1 MKLNKKL
8 YLSLTPMV
16 ATLISPIALASSCQN
31 NSTKNEISDAEL
43 SKITTDVANKSK
55 KASEIDAND
64 IIINGTT
71 TGIIVK
77 AFILG
82 SDDLN
87 GKLFVKLS
95 LNKKEAKREISKEIS
110 GFNKVTIPLVVETIN
125 ADEINAV
132 NIEERIKII

>member
-1 MKLNKKL
+1 
-8 YLSLTPMV
+8 MV
-16 ATLISPIALASSCQN
+16 AALISPIALASSCQN

-43 SKITTDVANKSK
+43 SKITTDVTNKSK

-77 AFILG
+77 TSLLG

-95 LNKKEAKREISKEIS
+95 LNEKEAKREISKEIS
-110 GFNKVTIPLVVETIN
+110 GFNKVTIPLDVETIN

-132 NIEERIKII
+132 NIEVTNKDHLASSTTDD

>member
-1 MKLNKKL
+1 
-8 YLSLTPMV
+8 MV
-16 ATLISPIALASSCQN
+16 AALISPIALASSCQN

-55 KASEIDAND
+55 KASEIDVND

-77 AFILG
+77 TSILG

-95 LNKKEAKREISKEIS
+95 LK
-110 GFNKVTIPLVVETIN
+110 
-125 ADEINAV
+125 
-132 NIEERIKII
+132 

>member
-1 MKLNKKL
+1 
-8 YLSLTPMV
+8 MV
-16 ATLISPIALASSCQN
+16 AALISPIALASSCQN

-43 SKITTDVANKSK
+43 SKITTDVTNKSK
-55 KASEIDAND
+55 KTSEIDAND

-77 AFILG
+77 TSLLG

-95 LNKKEAKREISKEIS
+95 LNEKEAKREISKEIS
-110 GFNKVTIPLVVETIN
+110 GFNKVTIPLDVETIN

-132 NIEERIKII
+132 NIEVTNKDHLASSTTDD